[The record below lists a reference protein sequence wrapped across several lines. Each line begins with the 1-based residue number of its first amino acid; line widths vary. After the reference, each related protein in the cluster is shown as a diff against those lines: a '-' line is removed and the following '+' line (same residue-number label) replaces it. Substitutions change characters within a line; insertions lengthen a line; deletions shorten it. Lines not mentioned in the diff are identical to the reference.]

1 MGEQAK
7 LIVLK
12 LGTDTMKGLQS
23 IERHVGREISSL
35 RIMLKASE
43 VQRVGCDDI
52 QLALLADSS
61 RIERSLHVEIMTDIT
76 SFSQHNN
83 ASGGSLLY
91 SQSDQTQK
99 PSHKGTAS

>member
-61 RIERSLHVEIMTDIT
+61 RIERSLHVEIMTEGRVIL
-76 SFSQHNN
+76 SLGN
-83 ASGGSLLY
+83 ASASPE
-91 SQSDQTQK
+91 QK
-99 PSHKGTAS
+99 

>member
-1 MGEQAK
+1 MGEQTK

-35 RIMLKASE
+35 RIMLEASE
-43 VQRVGCDDI
+43 VQRVGRDDI

-61 RIERSLHVEIMTDIT
+61 GIERSLHVEIMTEGRVIL
-76 SFSQHNN
+76 SLGN
-83 ASGGSLLY
+83 ASASPE
-91 SQSDQTQK
+91 QK
-99 PSHKGTAS
+99 